1 MCVASKTRACMT
13 GTLFELMNTVDKHSE
28 DMTDAAYRDI
38 CERML
43 DVWKARPVKIV
54 PPSGGLHYGSS
65 EQPTSSSR
73 ALNKSLE
80 LVNKK
85 IQVLIEEVVKPDIT
99 PDAERN
105 LRNEIRSLQENRES
119 LIFMLE
125 DK

>member
-1 MCVASKTRACMT
+1 
-13 GTLFELMNTVDKHSE
+13 MNTVDEHCE

-54 PPSGGLHYGSS
+54 PPPGGLHYGSD
-65 EQPTSSSR
+65 QPTSSSR

-85 IQVLIEEVVKPDIT
+85 IQCLIEQVSNPDVT
-99 PDAERN
+99 PETERDI
-105 LRNEIRSLQENRES
+105 RNEIRSLQENRES
-119 LIFMLE
+119 LIFMLG